1 MSTAKPRPAATRG
14 GPAPAP
20 SPAAAASDAPTA
32 AAKPAVQLRKPVFT
46 TIDKLLPQTHGHNLT
61 ARVLSSR
68 AVLDKPAARTRVAE
82 CLVGDPTGTVLFTA
96 RNGQIEMLKPG
107 NTVIFRNARIDMFKD
122 TMRLAVDKWGLI
134 EVVEEPADFKVNED
148 NNMSEIEYELVNAPP
163 KKQER
168 KK

>member
-96 RNGQIEMLKPG
+96 RNGQTWCTGGRTDGFAPCC
-107 NTVIFRNARIDMFKD
+107 FP
-122 TMRLAVDKWGLI
+122 RLLFNCLLASPRAI
-134 EVVEEPADFKVNED
+134 
-148 NNMSEIEYELVNAPP
+148 
-163 KKQER
+163 
-168 KK
+168 